1 MLLNDL
7 RTFGNQTVWSDFD
20 ARYRRIIAGFAR
32 RFGLDAELADEVAQV
47 TLSEFARDYRRG
59 RYDRRRG
66 RLSTWIIGIA
76 RHRIIDVQRARGRR
90 AGGRGSSAIVQLP
103 DEHELT
109 QAWQQER
116 DQAIFDRAM
125 QRLRAATRTKQNN
138 MTVFERVA
146 LQGESPAIVAQE
158 LGIAIDQIYRI
169 KNRIIER
176 LRRLVTQ
183 VEQEYVEP

>member
-1 MLLNDL
+1 
-7 RTFGNQTVWSDFD
+7 
-20 ARYRRIIAGFAR
+20 
-32 RFGLDAELADEVAQV
+32 
-47 TLSEFARDYRRG
+47 
-59 RYDRRRG
+59 
-66 RLSTWIIGIA
+66 
-76 RHRIIDVQRARGRR
+76 
-90 AGGRGSSAIVQLP
+90 
-103 DEHELT
+103 
-109 QAWQQER
+109 
-116 DQAIFDRAM
+116 M